1 MKLSKQF
8 TDALE
13 SGNVLQIKLMLK
25 NSLILDSSGKMFDE
39 MLNETIKKQTGFW
52 EDHDGEVFK
61 AEDAWDESYFNEQMV
76 KVVGNFSKERIQLLR
91 QMTKKLFESNTRS
104 MGRTAS
110 PATEPVSNRKLM
122 GGAIAALGVVGLGCK
137 AFMEEVPVAISIISV
152 AAIGVGIYMTVSKSE
167 SK

>member
-13 SGNVLQIKLMLK
+13 SGNILQIKLMLK

-39 MLNETIKKQTGFW
+39 MLNETIKKQPGFL

-61 AEDAWDESYFNEQMV
+61 AEDAWNESYFNEQMV

-91 QMTKKLFESNTRS
+91 QMTKKLFGSNTRS
-104 MGRTAS
+104 VDRTDS
-110 PATEPVSNRKLM
+110 PATEPVSNRKVM
-122 GGAIAALGVVGLGCK
+122 GGAIAALGVAGLGCK
-137 AFMEEVPVAISIISV
+137 AFMEEVPAAISIISV
-152 AAIGVGIYMTVSKSE
+152 AAIGVGIYMTVSKGGG
-167 SK
+167 K